1 MDELAE
7 RIVELEIRYAYQN
20 RLLEEFNQ
28 ILTESNQR
36 LDKLEREN
44 RAMREM
50 LKSIAPVLDESPD
63 E

>member
-1 MDELAE
+1 MNELAE
-7 RIVELEIRYAYQN
+7 RVIELEIRYAYQS
-20 RLLEEFNQ
+20 RLLEELNQ

-44 RAMREM
+44 RGMREM
-50 LKSIAPVLDESPD
+50 LKSLVPTPDESPD

>member
-44 RAMREM
+44 CAMREM

>member
-7 RIVELEIRYAYQN
+7 RIIELEIRYAYQS

-28 ILTESNQR
+28 VLTESNQR

-50 LKSIAPVLDESPD
+50 LKSMAPVPDESPD